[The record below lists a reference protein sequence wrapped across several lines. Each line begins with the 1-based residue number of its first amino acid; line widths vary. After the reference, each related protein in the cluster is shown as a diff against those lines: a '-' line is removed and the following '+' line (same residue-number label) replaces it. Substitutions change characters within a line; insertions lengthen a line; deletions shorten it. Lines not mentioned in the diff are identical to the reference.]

1 MFAMSGDGK
10 VNDITIPVVFL
21 FFTEAAELMKA
32 INAADGDLTVTL
44 GNNNVSYIFYIPDT
58 DM

>member
-10 VNDITIPVVFL
+10 EVDDVTIPVVFL

-32 INAADGDLTVTL
+32 INAANGDLAVTL
-44 GNNNVSYIFYIPDT
+44 GKDSNNIKIIIQ
-58 DM
+58 